1 MIRVLVVDDSA
12 IVRRV
17 LSEQLNALDDVE
29 VVGTA
34 VDPYV
39 ARDRIMQLKPDV
51 MTLDVEMPRLDG
63 LSFLATLMRHHPIP
77 VVIVSSLTPRNSDTA
92 LRALALGAVE
102 VVPKPGSSYSVPDVG
117 RELARAVRTA
127 ARAKLRPH
135 AETEAGPE
143 LLSSTG
149 LLTTHK
155 VIAIGASTGG
165 TTAIENVL
173 RRLPRTTPG
182 IVIVQHMPQYFTGP
196 FANRLN
202 QFCEMEVREGEDG
215 DPVVP
220 GVAIIAPGARHMIL
234 QRSGAKY
241 VVRIKDG
248 PPVHH
253 QKPAVDPL
261 FESVAQSCGPN
272 AVGVLL
278 TGMGADGAKG
288 LLDMRE
294 AGAWTIAQ
302 DEASCVVFGMPR
314 EAIRLGAAQ
323 EVVPL
328 PRVAHRILASLG
340 DDAQK
345 TAGQR

>member
-117 RELARAVRTA
+117 RELARAVRVA
-127 ARAKLRPH
+127 ARAKLRPQ

-143 LLSSTG
+143 LLPSTG

-165 TTAIENVL
+165 TTAIEDVL

-182 IVIVQHMPQYFTGP
+182 IVIVQHMPEYFTGP
-196 FANRLN
+196 FAKRLN
-202 QFCEMEVREGEDG
+202 QFCEMEIREGEDG

-220 GVAIIAPGARHMIL
+220 GVAIVARGARHMVL

-261 FESVAQSCGPN
+261 FESVAQACGPN
-272 AVGVLL
+272 AVGALL
-278 TGMGADGAKG
+278 TGMGADGARG
-288 LLDMRE
+288 LLSMRE
-294 AGAWTIAQ
+294 AGAQTIAQ
-302 DEASCVVFGMPR
+302 DEATCVVFGMPR
-314 EAIRLGAAQ
+314 EAIKLGAAQ

-328 PRVAHRILASLG
+328 PNIAQRILTSLG
-340 DDAQK
+340 SE
-345 TAGQR
+345 AGKPAAKH